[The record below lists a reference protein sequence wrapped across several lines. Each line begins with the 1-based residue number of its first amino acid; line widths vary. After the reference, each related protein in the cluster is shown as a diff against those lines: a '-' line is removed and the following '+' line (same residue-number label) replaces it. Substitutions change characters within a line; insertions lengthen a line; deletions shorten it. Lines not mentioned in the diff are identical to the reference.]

1 MLRKH
6 LSQPYFNF
14 VKFGLKK
21 YEIRCSKSPWNEIKN
36 NDNLKFYC
44 DNEEIIVKIIN
55 VTKYKTFDEL
65 FDANDDKLWDIIP
78 GHKTKDSIKKIYDE
92 IYHDN
97 KLEVLL
103 FELTV
108 I

>member
-1 MLRKH
+1 MLTKH

-14 VKFGLKK
+14 VKIGLKK
-21 YEIRCSKSPWNEIKN
+21 YEVRCSKSPWNEIKM
-36 NDNLKFYC
+36 NDNIKFFC
-44 DNEEIIVKIIN
+44 ENEEIIVNIRN
-55 VTKYKTFDEL
+55 VTKYKDFDAL
-65 FDANDDKLWDIIP
+65 FDANIDKLWHIIP

-103 FELTV
+103 FELTL